1 MKYKVVETIVI
12 VRNFEVEADGEHK
25 AIDKFDHETAKL
37 LKETES
43 HYYEI
48 KT

>member
-1 MKYKVVETIVI
+1 MKYKVG
-12 VRNFEVEADGEHK
+12 NFEVEADREHQ

>member
-1 MKYKVVETIVI
+1 MKYKVVEITVI
-12 VRNFEVEADGEHK
+12 IREFEVEAEGEHQ

>member
-1 MKYKVVETIVI
+1 MKYKVVETII
-12 VRNFEVEADGEHK
+12 IIRNFEVEADGEHQ

-37 LKETES
+37 LKETKS

-48 KT
+48 KA